1 MTVDAGTATPAGA
14 APAVRAAATNP
25 SAGDP
30 AGGRRRSRRLHRW
43 AGIVVALLGLAAV
56 QAAFAQ
62 PPRVRLFATGGT
74 ISARPGARLTAEE
87 LVAAIPDVARYAR
100 VETEQVANLPSSA
113 LTFADW
119 LRLARRIQESF
130 GRDTGLAGAVV
141 TCGTDTLE
149 ELAYFLHLTIRDE
162 RPVVVVGAM
171 RRPGLPGAEGPANL
185 LAAVRVAADPG
196 ARRRGVMV
204 VLNDEI
210 NSAREVTKTDAL
222 RLHTFQSRS
231 YGVLGVVD
239 SDRVVFYR
247 DSLRRHTYR
256 SEFDLSDVEA
266 LSRVDVILTY
276 QEAPGDLL
284 RAAVDAGAAGLVI
297 AGAGAGATSPSQRE
311 ALRYA
316 LGKGV
321 VVVLA
326 SRTGSGRVRAPDDR
340 DAQDGTPAIV
350 GAEDLTPIKA
360 RVLLMLALTKTRDR
374 AEIQRMFRE
383 Y

>member
-1 MTVDAGTATPAGA
+1 MQAGLP
-14 APAVRAAATNP
+14 RADSPRA
-25 SAGDP
+25 
-30 AGGRRRSRRLHRW
+30 RSREGALSHRL
-43 AGIVVALLGLAAV
+43 AALLSCAVAV
-56 QAAFAQ
+56 QIAWAQ

-119 LRLARRIQESF
+119 LRLARRIRESF
-130 GRDTGLAGAVV
+130 SRDAELAGAVV

-185 LAAVRVAADPG
+185 LAGIRVAADAN
-196 ARRRGVMV
+196 ARRRGAMV

-210 NSAREVTKTDAL
+210 NSAREVAKTDAL
-222 RLHTFQSRS
+222 RLQTFQSRP

-239 SDRVVFYR
+239 ADRVVFYR
-247 DSLRRHTYR
+247 DTLRRHTYR
-256 SEFDLSDVEA
+256 SEFDVSA
-266 LSRVDVILTY
+266 LDALPRVDVLLTY
-276 QEAPGDLL
+276 QEAPGDLV

-297 AGAGAGATSPSQRE
+297 AGAGAGALSPSQRE

-316 LGKGV
+316 LEKNV
-321 VVVLA
+321 VVVIA
-326 SRTGSGRVRAPDDR
+326 SRTGSGRVRAPDGGEAR
-340 DAQDGTPAIV
+340 GGGGEII
-350 GAEDLTPIKA
+350 GAEDLSPIKA
-360 RVLLMLALTKTRDR
+360 RVLLMLALTRTKDR
-374 AEIQRMFRE
+374 REIQRMFEE